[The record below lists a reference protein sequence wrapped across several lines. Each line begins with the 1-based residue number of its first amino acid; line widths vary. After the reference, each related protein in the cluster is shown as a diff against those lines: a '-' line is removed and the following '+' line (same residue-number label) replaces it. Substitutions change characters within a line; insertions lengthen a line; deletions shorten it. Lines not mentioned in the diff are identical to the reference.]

1 MRCAS
6 GRSPDRSR
14 DYAHAPLGWSIAPA
28 NPSVGEM
35 VNRSRLPG
43 VVVALCLVASTF
55 LLGGTTRAASG
66 VQQYIVLVD
75 QSEAGTA
82 TAAIQAAGGDVISLN
97 KLGIASVSSSNASF
111 ASAVERSP
119 GIVGAARD
127 GAFAEDRATVSSAP
141 AGTHSQAAEAQ
152 ACAVL
157 YSVSLTTGPDPL
169 GPCQWDMRAIKATSS
184 GSYAVNRGKGVR
196 VGVMDTGV
204 DLHHGDLMPN
214 VDLAASCVFIY
225 STTPTSLPQEQVSRG
240 SCSNK
245 DALQDYAGH
254 GTHTAGTVAAPING
268 TGTTGVAPEA
278 TIVALKAG
286 TANGYFFTDS
296 VVDALIYAGD
306 QKLDVVSMSFFAD
319 PWLFNC
325 HSDKE
330 QKAIIQA
337 ISRAASYAQQQ
348 GVVLVAAAGNEGID
362 LNHPVVD
369 EISPDFPPGAAVT
382 RPVNNSCVTLPTEIS
397 GVVVVTATGAQNL
410 LTWYSTTGMLTD
422 VTAPGGSRFQTPTFN
437 SSRGRVL
444 STYSST
450 ALDLADEAAINRLVI
465 DPDGNYYAW
474 LNGTSMA
481 APHAAGVA
489 ALIRAAHPGM
499 SGGAVASAL
508 RRTATKMPCPATHDP
523 GVEFFG
529 VPLQICTGGTGS
541 NSYYGA
547 GLVNALAA
555 ARD

>member
-1 MRCAS
+1 VNGTRSLGLLVGLSVIAS
-6 GRSPDRSR
+6 TLT
-14 DYAHAPLGWSIAPA
+14 LGAITTAAFSAEYI
-28 NPSVGEM
+28 
-35 VNRSRLPG
+35 
-43 VVVALCLVASTF
+43 VVVDQGQAD
-55 LLGGTTRAASG
+55 RA
-66 VQQYIVLVD
+66 V
-75 QSEAGTA
+75 EA
-82 TAAIQAAGGDVISLN
+82 IEAAGGAVLTLN
-97 KLGIASVSSSNASF
+97 KVGVATV
-111 ASAVERSP
+111 ASANPRFETAVQGSSA
-119 GIVGAARD
+119 IVGAALN
-127 GAFAEDRATVSSAP
+127 AHF
-141 AGTHSQAAEAQ
+141 AQ
-152 ACAVL
+152 AGAKIGGVPKNTHLLATEAAACAAL
-157 YSVSLTTGPDPL
+157 YGISPTTGPDPL
-169 GPCQWDMRAIKATSS
+169 GPCQWDMRAIKATPA
-184 GSYAVNRGKGVR
+184 GSYAVNRGRGAR
-196 VGVMDTGV
+196 VGVMDTGI
-204 DLHHGDLMPN
+204 DLHHGDLISN
-214 VDLAASCVFIY
+214 VDVAASCVFIY
-225 STTPTSLPQEQVSRG
+225 PTTPTSLRAEQVARG

-245 DALQDYAGH
+245 AALQDYAGH

-268 TGTTGVAPEA
+268 IGVAGVAPEA

-325 HSDKE
+325 RNETE

-337 ISRAASYAQQQ
+337 ISRAANYAQQR

-369 EISPDFPPGAAVT
+369 EISPDFPAGAAVT

-410 LTWYSTTGMLTD
+410 LAWYSTTGMIAA
-422 VTAPGGSRFQTPTFN
+422 VTAPGGSRYQTPTFD

-444 STYSST
+444 STYSAT
-450 ALDLADEAAINRLVI
+450 ALDLADEAALNRLVI
-465 DPDGNYYAW
+465 DPAGNYYAW

-499 SGGAVASAL
+499 SGGTVAAVL
-508 RRTATKMPCPATHDP
+508 RGTATKLPCPTTHDP
-523 GVEFFG
+523 GVEFFE
-529 VPLQICTGGTGS
+529 VPLQVCTGGAGS

-547 GLVNALAA
+547 GLVNALEA
-555 ARD
+555 ARK